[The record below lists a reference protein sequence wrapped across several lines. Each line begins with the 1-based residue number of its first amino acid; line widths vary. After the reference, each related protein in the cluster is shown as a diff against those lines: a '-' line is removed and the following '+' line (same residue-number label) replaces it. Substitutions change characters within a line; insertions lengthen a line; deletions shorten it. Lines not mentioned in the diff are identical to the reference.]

1 MRRLLPAPEDHA
13 FADGVCVPKPGEPGF
28 LGRVLE
34 HAASVIMTCHARRL
48 QRAVWHQFEQGA
60 ELGPGVMLATSARL
74 INRAGRE
81 KVRIGA
87 RTTIRGIIRAEGGA
101 RVEIGE
107 LVYLGD
113 GSLVSA
119 ASSVTIGRL
128 SLVAHGVQ
136 IFDNTSHPLRA
147 DERASHWRMING
159 LEPKK
164 PVDLSP
170 RPVVI
175 GENCWIG
182 LNAII
187 LPGTTIGDRS
197 IVSAGSVVQGDVPP
211 DVIYRGA
218 AGADPSIRP
227 LAA

>member
-1 MRRLLPAPEDHA
+1 MRHLLPTPEDHA
-13 FADGVCVPKPGEPGF
+13 FADGLCVPRPAEPGL

-34 HAASVIMTCHARRL
+34 HAASAIMTFHARRL
-48 QRAVWHQFEQGA
+48 RRAVWHQFEQGA
-60 ELGPGVMLATSARL
+60 ELAPGVMLAASARL
-74 INRAGRE
+74 INRADRE
-81 KVRIGA
+81 MVRIGA
-87 RTTIRGIIRAEGGA
+87 RTTIRGIIRAERGA

-113 GSLVSA
+113 GSIVSA

-128 SLVAHGVQ
+128 TLVAHGAQ

-159 LEPKK
+159 LEPKR
-164 PVDLSP
+164 PVDLGP
-170 RPVVI
+170 RPIVI

-197 IVSAGSVVQGDVPP
+197 IVSAGSIVQGEVPP

-227 LAA
+227 VAA